1 MKEKFPEFDL
11 FVINNSQNFFK
22 LLKDP
27 TFMKDWSSFKK
38 EGLSRM
44 IN

>member
-11 FVINNSQNFFK
+11 FVINNSKKFFD
-22 LLKDP
+22 LLEEP
-27 TFMKDWSSFKK
+27 TFMKDWSSFKE

-44 IN
+44 SN